1 MAENKG
7 TDILGSDHIGR
18 LLLRLSVPAMIG
30 MMVMALFNVVD
41 TIFVGRGV
49 GPLGIAGVTI
59 VFPIQMFI
67 MAIAQMIG
75 IGGASIVS
83 RALGSDNTDR
93 AERTMGTMMLSALL
107 IGTVV
112 TIIGYL
118 LTDPLLRV
126 FGATDTILP
135 YAREY
140 LVIMLIGNLY
150 FPYAVASNSV
160 IRAEGRAGYAMI
172 TMLISAILNIILD
185 PIFIFWLDMG
195 VRGAAVA
202 TVIAKAV
209 TAIWVTFYFVSR
221 KSTLRL
227 HLRNFKF
234 HRGITGELFA
244 IGTASFVRMVA
255 ASILVVTV
263 NNILARLGG
272 DLYIAIM
279 GIVIRLM
286 QFFVMP
292 MFGVAQG
299 LQPIAGYNYG
309 AKRYDKSK
317 RAVMIALAAAT
328 AISIFGFL
336 LLFFQA
342 EQFLMLFTKET
353 ELIEKGIWPLRY
365 AILLLPLVGAQV
377 IGSATFQAIGKAVH
391 SIVLSITRRALFL
404 IPLLFVLPPLM
415 GISGVWV
422 AFPISDF
429 LAFVLTTLFL
439 IVQLR
444 EFSDKQR
451 LVASMQEPDT
461 SPQRS

>member
-7 TDILGSDHIGR
+7 NDILGSDHIGR

-30 MMVMALFNVVD
+30 MMVMALFNIVD
-41 TIFVGRGV
+41 MIFVGRGV

-59 VFPIQMFI
+59 VFPIQMFV
-67 MAIAQMIG
+67 MAVAQMIG

-83 RALGSDNTDR
+83 RALGSKNMER
-93 AERTMGTMMLSALL
+93 AERTLGTIMLSSLL
-107 IGTVV
+107 VGT
-112 TIIGYL
+112 TIVILGYFF
-118 LTDPLLRV
+118 TEPLLRM

-135 YAREY
+135 YARDY
-140 LVIMLIGNLY
+140 LVIMLVGNVY

-209 TAIWVTFYFVSR
+209 TAIWVTFYFVNR
-221 KSTLRL
+221 KSALRL

-234 HRGITGELFA
+234 HLGITGELFA

-272 DLYIAIM
+272 DLYIAVM

-292 MFGVAQG
+292 MLGVAQG

-309 AKRYDKSK
+309 AKQYDKSK
-317 RAVMIALAAAT
+317 RAVMIALFVAT

-336 LLFFQA
+336 LLFLLA
-342 EQFLMLFTKET
+342 EQFFMLFTKET

-377 IGSATFQAIGKAVH
+377 IGASTFQAIGKAVH
-391 SIVLSITRRALFL
+391 SIVLSVTRRALFL

-444 EFSDKQR
+444 EFSDKHR
-451 LVASMQEPDT
+451 LVSSKQEPAPDK
-461 SPQRS
+461 